1 MPIGEPDK
9 VRLDRW
15 LWSVRIFKSRNLATE
30 ACKKNWVKLDGHPA
44 KPSKE
49 IKMGDVITIKLGPL
63 QKIVSVVGLIEKR
76 TSPAKAGNYVADLT
90 PPEAYEKAKQARL
103 HLAPRIVS
111 KKGIGRPTKKQR
123 RELDDFLYPESADE

>member
-1 MPIGEPDK
+1 MPIGEPDQ

-76 TSPAKAGNYVADLT
+76 TSAAKAGNYVADLT